1 MAPAQVPVVSADF
14 GPGIDQEVSKV
25 ATREADGRDDA
36 EKRSLEVTLP
46 DHDFCFGS
54 LAPCAAF
61 CGSYLAKAVAPP
73 GAHRCTS
80 GSSAV

>member
-1 MAPAQVPVVSADF
+1 MAPAQAPVLSAN
-14 GPGIDQEVSKV
+14 PGTGVDQEVSKV
-25 ATREADGRDDA
+25 ATGEAYRRDDA

-46 DHDFCFGS
+46 DQDFRIGG
-54 LAPCAAF
+54 LASCAAF

-80 GSSAV
+80 GSSTV

>member
-1 MAPAQVPVVSADF
+1 MAPAQVPVVSAN
-14 GPGIDQEVSKV
+14 PGTGVDQEVSKV
-25 ATREADGRDDA
+25 ATREAHRGDDA

-46 DHDFCFGS
+46 DHDFRLES
-54 LAPCAAF
+54 LARCAAF
-61 CGSYLAKAVAPP
+61 CGSNLAKAVAPP